1 MKERKEI
8 YIALSI
14 ISVSI
19 IIGCFL
25 LWFKVTTYMD
35 MGLSFWR
42 AFFMAMTR

>member
-42 AFFMAMTR
+42 ALFMAMTR

>member
-1 MKERKEI
+1 MNKRKEI
-8 YIALSI
+8 NIALAI

-35 MGLSFWR
+35 MRLSFWR
-42 AFFMAMTR
+42 ALFMAMTR